1 MAYRRSGKGE
11 RCNTLNFL
19 QMALGALLQIA
30 AFMVLFAAGSIVL
43 VMIAGAGY
51 ACGVL
56 VAEYV
61 REHRKGD

>member
-30 AFMVLFAAGSIVL
+30 AFVVVFSVGSIIL
-43 VMIAGAGY
+43 VMLGGMAY
-51 ACGVL
+51 ACGVF
-56 VAEYV
+56 VVEYI
-61 REHRKGD
+61 RARRKGD

>member
-1 MAYRRSGKGE
+1 M
-11 RCNTLNFL
+11 NFL

-30 AFMVLFAAGSIVL
+30 AFMVLFAAGCIVL